1 MNEARIMDI
10 LRAPVVSEKTALAA
24 ENANQY
30 VFRVAADASKQEIKK
45 AVEKMFDVTVEQ
57 VRVLNVK
64 GKTKRFGARLG
75 KRSDWRKAY
84 VRLAEGQEIEMLGGE

>member
-1 MNEARIMDI
+1 MDV
-10 LRAPVVSEKTALAA
+10 LRAPVVSEKAALAA
-24 ENANQY
+24 DDSNQY
-30 VFRVAADASKQEIKK
+30 VFRVATDATKLEIKK
-45 AVEKMFDVTVEQ
+45 AVEKMFDVKVER

-84 VRLAEGQEIEMLGGE
+84 VRLVEGQEIEMLGAE

>member
-1 MNEARIMDI
+1 VNETRLMDV

-24 ENANQY
+24 DKANQY
-30 VFRVAADASKQEIKK
+30 VFRVATDATKLEIKK
-45 AVEKMFDVTVEQ
+45 AVEKMFDVKVEQ

-75 KRSDWRKAY
+75 KRPDWRKAY
-84 VRLAEGQEIEMLGGE
+84 VRLAEGQEIEMLGAE

>member
-1 MNEARIMDI
+1 MNETRLMDV

-24 ENANQY
+24 DKANQY
-30 VFRVAADASKQEIKK
+30 VFRVATDATKLEIKK
-45 AVEKMFDVTVEQ
+45 AVEKMFDVKVEQ

-75 KRSDWRKAY
+75 KRPDWRKAY
-84 VRLAEGQEIEMLGGE
+84 VRLAEGQEIEMLGAE

>member
-1 MNEARIMDI
+1 VSEARIMDI

-30 VFRVAADASKQEIKK
+30 VFRVATDASKQEIKK

>member
-1 MNEARIMDI
+1 MNE
-10 LRAPVVSEKTALAA
+10 LRLMEVLKAPHVSEKAALAA
-24 ENANQY
+24 ESGNQY
-30 VFRVAADASKQEIKK
+30 VFRVATDATKGEVRK
-45 AVEKMFDVTVEQ
+45 AVEKMFDVKVEQ

-84 VRLAEGQEIEMLGGE
+84 VRLVEGQEIEMLGAE